1 MRKCPRCGEA
11 LEEIKTIDIYGKE
24 ISIDRCPL
32 GCGIFFD
39 RYEIFKSK
47 KEEIEKV
54 ENLFKFE
61 VEEKI
66 EEVFCPNCNVK
77 MGKYRNP
84 SFKIPFEIDY
94 CNKCYG
100 MWFDRGEAK
109 KFKEIY
115 QEKIKKLK
123 EETKITLKP
132 SVENFEL
139 VAQEEEEA
147 DSILKTFYGILKFF
161 FPI

>member
-1 MRKCPRCGEA
+1 MKKCPRCGEV
-11 LEEIKTIDIYGKE
+11 LEEIKTVDIYGRE
-24 ISIDRCPL
+24 ISVDRCPQ

-39 RYEIFKSK
+39 RYEIFKTK
-47 KEEIEKV
+47 IEEIEKIDNFSILD
-54 ENLFKFE
+54 EKE
-61 VEEKI
+61 DKEE
-66 EEVFCPNCNVK
+66 FLCPVCSIK

-84 SFKIPFEIDY
+84 SFKIPFQIDY
-94 CNKCYG
+94 CNKCHG

-132 SVENFEL
+132 SVQNFEL

-147 DSILKTFYGILKFF
+147 DTILKTFYGILKFF

>member
-1 MRKCPRCGEA
+1 MKKCPRCGEV
-11 LEEIKTIDIYGKE
+11 LEEIKTVDIYGKE

-39 RYEIFKSK
+39 RYEIFRSK
-47 KEEIEKV
+47 KEEIEKID
-54 ENLFKFE
+54 NFSNFDLK
-61 VEEKI
+61 EEKG
-66 EEVFCPNCNVK
+66 EVICPNCNTK

-109 KFKEIY
+109 KFKDIY

-132 SVENFEL
+132 SVQNFEE
-139 VAQEEEEA
+139 VANQEEEAEEFLNLFKN
-147 DSILKTFYGILKFF
+147 IIRFF
-161 FPI
+161 LPI